1 MKKCV
6 VIYNPNS
13 GKKNKDIFLKQY
25 KQILENNDYEVTTF
39 FTKYHGHAI
48 EIVENLDNPDLV
60 ISVGGDGTFNEVMTG
75 NFKRKKKVLLAHI
88 PLGTTNDIGSMFGYT
103 KNPISNLKL
112 IMNSGVV
119 KKIDICTLNGEP
131 FVYVAGFGKFM
142 NVPYETSRDLKKKY
156 GYLAYI
162 LEGAKSF
169 RAKTNLYDITY
180 EIDGEVYRGLYS
192 FMIASNANRIAG
204 VNNFFKDIK
213 LDDDRFEVLF
223 CNLSTKKDIIKSL
236 YYLKMHDITKV
247 PGFYFHKTNNLK
259 ITFNDLNRKKW
270 CIDGEKYEENTNTFD
285 IRVVSGIQIMLPN
298 KKIDTLFINK

>member
-1 MKKCV
+1 MKTCV

-13 GKKNKDIFLKQY
+13 GKKSKNIFLKHY
-25 KQILENNDYEVTTF
+25 KQIIEQYDYKVITYI
-39 FTKYHGHAI
+39 TKYHGHAT
-48 EIVENLDNPDLV
+48 EIVENLEEVDLV

-75 NFKRKKKVLLAHI
+75 NFKRENKLLLAHI

-103 KNPISNLKL
+103 KNPINNLKL
-112 IMNSGVV
+112 IMNNGIV
-119 KKIDICTLNGEP
+119 KAIDICTINGDP

-162 LEGAKSF
+162 LQGAKSF
-169 RAKTNLYDITY
+169 HAKTNLYDITY

-247 PGFYFHKTNNLK
+247 PGFYFHKTDNLK
-259 ITFNDLNRKKW
+259 ITFNDVARKKW
-270 CIDGEKYEENTNTFD
+270 CIDGEKYEASTNTFV
-285 IRVVSGIQIMLPN
+285 IKVVPGIKLLIPN
-298 KKIDTLFINK
+298 KKIDTLFVNK

>member
-1 MKKCV
+1 MKTCV

-13 GKKNKDIFLKQY
+13 GKKNKNVFLKQY
-25 KQILENNDYEVTTF
+25 KQILAQNNYEVITHV
-39 FTKYHGHAI
+39 TKYHGHAT
-48 EIVENLDNPDLV
+48 EIVESLDDTIDLV

-75 NFKRKKKVLLAHI
+75 NFKRTTRLLLAHI

-103 KNPISNLKL
+103 KNSINNLKL
-112 IMNSGVV
+112 LMTGVV
-119 KKIDICTLNGEP
+119 KDIDICTINGDP

-169 RAKTNLYDITY
+169 RSKTNLYDITY

-259 ITFNDLNRKKW
+259 ITFNDIARKKW
-270 CIDGEKYEENTNTFD
+270 CIDGEKYEGNTNVFD
-285 IRVVSGIQIMLPN
+285 IKVVSGIKLLIPN
-298 KKIDTLFINK
+298 KKIDTLFVNK

>member
-25 KQILENNDYEVTTF
+25 KQILESYDYEVTTF

-48 EIVENLDNPDLV
+48 EIVKSLGDPDLV

-75 NFKRKKKVLLAHI
+75 NFKREKKVLLAHI

-119 KKIDICTLNGEP
+119 KEIDICTINGEP

-142 NVPYETSRDLKKKY
+142 NVPYETSRDLKEKY

-259 ITFNDLNRKKW
+259 IIFNDLNRKKW

-285 IRVVSGIQIMLPN
+285 IRVVPGIKIMLPN

>member
-1 MKKCV
+1 MKTCV

-13 GKKNKDIFLKQY
+13 GKKSKNIFLKHY
-25 KQILENNDYEVTTF
+25 KQIIEQYDYEVITYI
-39 FTKYHGHAI
+39 TKYHGHAT
-48 EIVENLDNPDLV
+48 EIVENLEDVDLV

-75 NFKRKKKVLLAHI
+75 NFKRENKLLLAHI

-103 KNPISNLKL
+103 KNPINNLKL
-112 IMNSGVV
+112 IMNNGIV
-119 KKIDICTLNGEP
+119 KAIDICTINGDP

-162 LEGAKSF
+162 LQGAKSF
-169 RAKTNLYDITY
+169 HAKTNLYDITY
-180 EIDGEVYRGLYS
+180 EIDGEIYRGLYS

-247 PGFYFHKTNNLK
+247 PGFYFHKTDNLK
-259 ITFNDLNRKKW
+259 ITFNDVARKKW
-270 CIDGEKYEENTNTFD
+270 CIDGEKYEASTNTFV
-285 IRVVSGIQIMLPN
+285 IKVVPGIKLLIPN
-298 KKIDTLFINK
+298 KKIDTLFVNK

>member
-13 GKKNKDIFLKQY
+13 GKKSKNIFLKQY
-25 KQILENNDYEVTTF
+25 KQILEQNDYDVITYV
-39 FTKYHGHAI
+39 TKYHGHAT
-48 EIVENLDNPDLV
+48 EIVQTLDVDIDLV

-75 NFKRKKKVLLAHI
+75 NFKRGTRLLLAHI
-88 PLGTTNDIGSMFGYT
+88 PLGTTNDIGSMFGYS
-103 KNPISNLKL
+103 KNPINNLKL
-112 IMNSGVV
+112 IMDGIV
-119 KKIDICTLNGEP
+119 KDVDICTINGDP

-169 RAKTNLYDITY
+169 RSKTNLYDITY

-247 PGFYFHKTNNLK
+247 PGFYFHKTDNLK
-259 ITFNDLNRKKW
+259 ITFNDVAHKKW
-270 CIDGEKYEENTNTFD
+270 CIDGEKYEGNTNTFT
-285 IRVVSGIQIMLPN
+285 IKVVPGIKLLLPN
-298 KKIDTLFINK
+298 KKIDTLFVNK